1 MPVVAYRKTIGCVS
15 SSRCLKSTVSLIHLG
30 TPVDLDVQ
38 AVHKSFTGK
47 VARFSD
53 RLDSDTRT
61 MRVEV
66 DVENPTLELVP
77 GMYATAA
84 IVLDAAKDAVVVP
97 VEALDHSGATPQVF
111 VVGGNRRVEIRPVK
125 VGLQTADRAQI
136 TSGVTAGDFVVTGN
150 RAQLKPGLLVTPRL
164 MDASRAE
171 TDAH

>member
-1 MPVVAYRKTIGCVS
+1 MRWTSRIRRS
-15 SSRCLKSTVSLIHLG
+15 SSC
-30 TPVDLDVQ
+30 Q
-38 AVHKSFTGK
+38 AC
-47 VARFSD
+47 
-53 RLDSDTRT
+53 TR
-61 MRVEV
+61 R
-66 DVENPTLELVP
+66 
-77 GMYATAA
+77 AA

-111 VVGGNRRVEIRPVK
+111 VVGANRQVEIRPVK

-136 TSGVTAGDFVVTGN
+136 TSGITAGDLVVTGN